1 MSEISIADYSCST
14 LLVKSV
20 GSEVRHLALTLRLLL
35 PPCGILGTFL
45 FFPSLFPRLYS
56 GGSNNTTFF
65 IGLL

>member
-1 MSEISIADYSCST
+1 MSEISISDYSLY

-45 FFPSLFPRLYS
+45 FFPSLFLIFTV
-56 GGSNNTTFF
+56 GVVTITTFF